1 MLPPTFL
8 RASQVIARVMKPSTA
23 TPVPHALSKRTASEP
38 ERLPRM
44 ETVQQHSALLALPA
58 ELRIQIFEYVAH
70 ATEKTLI
77 ILSPNK
83 SLLLPP
89 PMSKVC
95 NQLRQEFDW
104 VFYSLSLAYVTEII
118 CYNENLDL
126 LPLALSLRDI
136 PGPGLNDNRSIT
148 FRITLNNALRVPDIE
163 TFVKELSGPA
173 VLPKAAAAITYQIR
187 FDVKT
192 FDLLTWRLRFAQL
205 SKRYRFHYSEGEQRV
220 FEKLYWAFAEAAE
233 KVDGISVKQYAMGCW
248 RAEDGRL
255 CFV

>member
-8 RASQVIARVMKPSTA
+8 RASQVIARVMKSSTT
-23 TPVPHALSKRTASEP
+23 TPAPRILSNTAASEP
-38 ERLPRM
+38 ERLPRTEM
-44 ETVQQHSALLALPA
+44 VQQHSALLALPA

-136 PGPGLNDNRSIT
+136 PGPGLNVNRSIT

-163 TFVKELSGPA
+163 TFVKELSGLA
-173 VLPKAAAAITYQIR
+173 VLPKVAAAIAYQIS
-187 FDVKT
+187 FDVET
-192 FDLLTWRLRFAQL
+192 FDLPTWRLRFAQL
-205 SKRYRFHYSEGEQRV
+205 SKRYRFHYSDGEQRV

-233 KVDGISVKQYAMGCW
+233 KVDEISVKQYAMGCW